1 MWASWA
7 PVAAPIAVLAGL
19 GARFGRRSRRAMD
32 GRGDGGGVAGW
43 AQTVGTVLSA
53 TVKIRR
59 LGQIRAEIPMVI
71 YSYEVDG
78 RPYQSYRVR
87 AGDDTGQIPVVT
99 NASTTLDRYPVGSNV
114 TVYYDP
120 DDPANAALER

>member
-1 MWASWA
+1 MWASWGPA
-7 PVAAPIAVLAGL
+7 AAPLAVLAGL
-19 GARFGRRSRRAMD
+19 GARFGRRARRGSPD
-32 GRGDGGGVAGW
+32 GNPVAGW

-87 AGDDTGQIPVVT
+87 ASDDTGQIPVV
-99 NASTTLDRYPVGSNV
+99 NHASITLDRYPVGSNV

>member
-19 GARFGRRSRRAMD
+19 GARFGRRSRRGGAD
-32 GRGDGGGVAGW
+32 GGVAGW

-87 AGDDTGQIPVVT
+87 AGDDTGQIPVVNT
-99 NASTTLDRYPVGSNV
+99 ASVTLDRYPVGSNV